1 MKKLFLFIIS
11 FVVLFSF
18 SSFLKAECKD
28 EDLNEWATTI
38 KGEYIVNE
46 KSDSHAL
53 KDAFSSFVI
62 DFSTICY
69 GHQRC

>member
-28 EDLNEWATTI
+28 EDLNEWERSVGIDELDDNT
-38 KGEYIVNE
+38 KNQ
-46 KSDSHAL
+46 L
-53 KDAFSSFVI
+53 KKIARRSEELLKED
-62 DFSTICY
+62 
-69 GHQRC
+69 